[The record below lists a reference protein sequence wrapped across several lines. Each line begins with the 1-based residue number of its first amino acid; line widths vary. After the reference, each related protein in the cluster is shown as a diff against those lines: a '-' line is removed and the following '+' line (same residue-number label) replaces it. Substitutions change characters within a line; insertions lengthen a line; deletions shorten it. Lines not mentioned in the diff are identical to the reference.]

1 MKKKK
6 NLYLICDFSK
16 NNILFDLNIGV
27 NIAVMKCDK
36 AFICLQRGWFWMSW
50 KTEHFMVLTKND
62 HSSAIASWT
71 CQCCRT

>member
-1 MKKKK
+1 MNKKK

-36 AFICLQRGWFWMSW
+36 AFIYTFY
-50 KTEHFMVLTKND
+50 TKND
-62 HSSAIASWT
+62 HSSAIAS
-71 CQCCRT
+71 